1 MKFAFRQAW
10 VRLTCLTILAV
21 VALVTCQSGPGV
33 AAPTVK
39 DGAAKAV
46 GFNQGQE
53 TRAITL
59 SGVFTGENLTF
70 SAPESNTPAV
80 ATASIANG
88 TLIITA
94 VSPGTA
100 TITVTATNAGGSVK
114 HEITVTVPEPTTSE
128 PEPGATPTVKADAPD
143 SVEFDQGQT
152 TRTVTLDTVFEE
164 QNLEFT
170 ETSSDPDVATAS
182 ITTNGILVIRA
193 GDPGE
198 ATITVTATNAGGRSA
213 SHRIAVNVPEPTT
226 TTQDPPPTTTSA
238 SLTIKL
244 GESATRTLPGT
255 QTLQPPASG
264 GVEVEPSP
272 DGETGNVWLITA
284 LKKGT
289 HTIAIFSGGAK
300 PEKVGSIVVEVPNS
314 PPVRKHDEEHPTL
327 TSVEGTGL
335 YSTATSDLDLY
346 RYFDDPDG
354 DKLRFRVGSK
364 PSWVLIDSENGFVKT
379 TDPVENPP
387 VLAATNLTFE
397 VLEKPADKTPAVTKF
412 DISLYAVDDS
422 GSVSSRP
429 VIITLPAPADMMP
442 RIRAYSVQQGSNGA
456 LSAAGA
462 LRVGPRLV
470 DGHTVT
476 FKKSGEGGFAF
487 ARRAVVQ
494 LGKRLP
500 DDPDVTDDPVHYI
513 NESGETEGTIPTEE
527 EGAGYYLIKSS
538 GAVVAKW
545 ESANNDTRATDP
557 KVTFK
562 LKRGSSGTIRIEY
575 HVWAL
580 AREPRT
586 DEEMIANH
594 ADRTAIGLTKK
605 LYHQSLTIHVV
616 TCSSPPKPLTDCPGK
631 DPS

>member
-1 MKFAFRQAW
+1 MKFVFRQAW

-70 SAPESNTPAV
+70 SAPESSTPAV

-244 GESATRTLPGT
+244 GESTTRTLPGT

-314 PPVRKHDEEHPTL
+314 PPVRKHDVDHPTL
-327 TSVEGTGL
+327 PTTDGIEDTNNLYNTVTS
-335 YSTATSDLDLY
+335 ALDLY
-346 RYFDDPDG
+346 SFFNDPDG
-354 DKLRFRVGSK
+354 DELRFRVGSK
-364 PSWVLIDSENGFVKT
+364 PSWVLINSKDGFVE
-379 TDPVENPP
+379 TDDPNTNTEGFQ
-387 VLAATNLTFE
+387 ATDLTFE

-422 GSVSSRP
+422 GSISSRP
-429 VIITLPAPADMMP
+429 VIITLPAAAGMTP
-442 RIRAYSVQQGSNGA
+442 RIRAYSVQQASNGN
-456 LSAAGA
+456 LGT
-462 LRVGPRLV
+462 LEVGPRLGV
-470 DGHTVT
+470 DHTVT
-476 FKKSGEGGFAF
+476 FDAPTGETGFAF
-487 ARRAVVQ
+487 ANDLVERWKDHLEDGQTAGTTKEEPSPVV
-494 LGKRLP
+494 G
-500 DDPDVTDDPVHYI
+500 
-513 NESGETEGTIPTEE
+513 SSFF
-527 EGAGYYLIKSS
+527 AIKASD
-538 GAVVAKW
+538 GIVAAW
-545 ESANNDTRATDP
+545 DSTATALDGNP
-557 KVTFK
+557 KVTLNLEK
-562 LKRGSSGTIRIEY
+562 ARSGWIDIEY
-575 HVWAL
+575 TLWKA
-580 AREPRT
+580 T
-586 DEEMIANH
+586 DKK
-594 ADRTAIGLTKK
+594 ADGTTTPPADDTPDKVSAKRRLTVR
-605 LYHQSLTIHVV
+605 VV
-616 TCSSPPKPLTDCPGK
+616 TCSSPPNPLSDCPGE